1 MDTNFDKE
9 SCGTGFVANTSG
21 RPEHRVL
28 QLGLEGLRNLAHRG
42 GIDADGETG
51 DGAGV
56 LIQLP
61 RAFFAEEI
69 KALTGTRPAD
79 DDVAVG
85 WFFLPQQS
93 DQRRDCYLLVEETLR
108 LVGVT
113 VFGWRWVPHNASVLS
128 SKARDSMPYLRQV
141 LLGRDPGWTELDFE
155 RRLYLARRTIDRKLV
170 EAGMADVYMPSMSCR
185 TIVYKGLFRAD
196 QVGEFYLDLQNPAF
210 TTACCLFHVRYGT
223 NTFPKWELAHP
234 YRRSAHNGE
243 INTICGNRHWLHAR
257 EQEWTSAVWGEDLA
271 HFSPVL
277 QWDESDSASLDR
289 TFELL
294 ELTGWDPIQAMMML
308 MPEPWEN
315 KTTLPADLRGFYECH
330 AGKQEPW
337 DGPACVVYTDGRIVA
352 AKLDR
357 NGLRPARYKRY
368 RDGLVVL
375 ASEAGIFD
383 LLEADVVEKGRLG
396 PSQMIAIDLVS
407 GEFHD
412 YAACRTRVAERYD
425 YADWCA
431 QQVVTLATLQQTDV
445 VTLSGADLT
454 VQQIGFGWSAETL
467 KDIVH
472 PMAEGVEPTSSM
484 GNDAALAVL
493 SLQPKPLAWY
503 FHALFAQVTNPPI
516 DSLRESVAMSL
527 HTWLGRRGSW
537 LDDQPGASK
546 LLRLKSPVLAAEE
559 LAALQ
564 TMTDPAFKTERIS
577 CLAAATQFKGSFV
590 PTLQALCQQ
599 TEVAIKAGATILVLT
614 DRGGNADQVP
624 LPMLLV
630 VGAVHHHLIRQGLR
644 TQADLVAETGVVHD
658 VHSLATLIGYGCS
671 AVCPYLAYA
680 SITEADAQ
688 LRYRQMLEQGLLKV
702 MAMMGVSTLR
712 GYHGAQLFNAVGI
725 GHEVVDTC
733 FTRTVTQL
741 GGIGFAEIAHDTLRR
756 HTAAYH
762 RAEVNLQRSGDY
774 KAMRGEA
781 GGEAHAV
788 HPSAIQAM
796 RKFQRAPSA
805 SAYQDW
811 ADQVTHQR
819 LPVHLRD
826 LWRFVP
832 RSPIPVAE
840 VEPIAVI
847 VRRFIT
853 AAMSDGALSPLANE
867 TLAIAMNRL
876 AARSN
881 GGEGGEDAA
890 RFGTEQNSAIKQVAS
905 GRFGVTPA
913 YLQSAREL
921 EIKIVQGAKPALG
934 GQLPAFKVTLRV
946 AGIRRVPP
954 GRKLFSPAP
963 HHDIYCI
970 EDLKQLIFD
979 LRQLHPGAR
988 IGVKL
993 VSCVGIGTVAAGV
1006 AKAGA
1011 DVILIAGHDGG
1022 TGAAPLNAIKHA
1034 GNPWEMGLAEAH
1046 QVLIDKAWRERVV
1059 LRVDGGLRTA
1069 HDVLVAA
1076 CLGAEEFGFG
1086 TLAAMGVGCVMARQ
1100 CHLNTCP
1107 VGVATQDE
1115 NLWKRFTGTPEH
1127 VIELFTA
1134 LAEDVRKRLATLGC
1148 QRFGDIIGRSE
1159 LLQLR
1164 PLADFPLELHPKI
1177 RTLDTARLIAS
1188 SGTLRRTMQPI
1199 DLRSDPP
1206 ANLLDD
1212 AIAVE
1217 HAAVLTGVGR
1227 VTVERSVNNHDRNIG
1242 TRLAGIIAGKF
1253 GDAGLPD
1260 HTAVTL
1266 RLTGSAGQSLG
1277 AFLVKGMCLEL
1288 AGEAN
1293 DGVGKSL
1300 CGGDIII
1307 RPPHN
1312 SGYDDWW
1319 NHCIIGNTALYGAT
1333 AGRLFAAGQ
1342 AGERFA
1348 VRNSGATAV
1357 VEGVGDH
1364 ACTFMT
1370 RGVVVSIGDALGWNF
1385 GSGMTG
1391 GWVCLYDPSN
1401 RAPRQMH
1408 ADVVL
1413 TRLTEVEDIA
1423 VVRGLLEEHHRFT
1436 GSPRARE
1443 ILEAWADHLRHFWV
1457 VRARP

>member
-9 SCGTGFVANTSG
+9 SCGTGFVATTDG
-21 RPEHRVL
+21 RCEHRVL
-28 QLGLEGLRNLAHRG
+28 QLGLQGLRNLAHRG

-61 RAFFAEEI
+61 QTFFADEI

-85 WFFLPQQS
+85 WFFLPQQP
-93 DQRRDCYLLVEETLR
+93 DQRRDCYLLVEEVLR
-108 LVGVT
+108 SLGVT

-128 SKARDSMPYLRQV
+128 SKARDSMPYVRQV
-141 LLGRDPGWTELDFE
+141 LLGRDSRWTELDFE
-155 RRLYLARRTIDRKLV
+155 RRLYLARRIIDRKLV
-170 EAGMADVYMPSMSCR
+170 DAGMADVYMPSMSCR

-257 EQEWTSAVWGEDLA
+257 EREWTSAVWGEDLA

-289 TFELL
+289 ALELL
-294 ELTGWDPIQAMMML
+294 ELTGWDPIQAMLML
-308 MPEPWEN
+308 MPEPWEHN
-315 KTTLPADLRGFYECH
+315 PALPADLRAFYECH
-330 AGKQEPW
+330 ASKQEPW

-357 NGLRPARYKRY
+357 NGLRPARYTQY

-375 ASEAGIFD
+375 ASEAGICD
-383 LLEADVVEKGRLG
+383 LPEADVIKKGRLG
-396 PSQMIAIDLVS
+396 PGQMIAIDLVQ
-407 GEFHD
+407 GELYD
-412 YAACRTRVAERYD
+412 YAACRQRVVKRYD
-425 YADWCA
+425 YTNWCA
-431 QQVVTLATLQQTDV
+431 GQVVTLASQPATADVIPVTD
-445 VTLSGADLT
+445 LA

-467 KDIVH
+467 SVILE
-472 PMAEGVEPTSSM
+472 PMAEGKEPTSSM

-527 HTWLGRRGSW
+527 HLWLGRRGSW
-537 LDDQPGASK
+537 LEGQPGDTK
-546 LLRLKSPVLAAEE
+546 LLRLESPVLTVGE
-559 LAALQ
+559 LAALAEL
-564 TMTDPAFKTERIS
+564 TDPAFKTERIS
-577 CLAAATQFKGSFV
+577 CLAAAAQFEDNFER
-590 PTLQALCQQ
+590 ALH
-599 TEVAIKAGATILVLT
+599 EVCNRAEAAIKAGATILVLT
-614 DRGGNADQVP
+614 DRGGNADQVS

-630 VGAVHHHLIRQGLR
+630 VGAVHHYLIRQGLR
-644 TQADLVAETGVVHD
+644 LQADLVAETGVVHD

-680 SITEADAQ
+680 SINEAEAEA
-688 LRYRQMLEQGLLKV
+688 RYRYMLEQGLLKI
-702 MAMMGVSTLR
+702 MAMMGVSTVR

-741 GGIGFAEIAHDTLRR
+741 GGIGFDQIAHDTLRR

-762 RAEVNLQRSGDY
+762 MAEVRLQRSGDY
-774 KAMRGEA
+774 KAMRVDA

-788 HPSAIQAM
+788 HPGAIRAM
-796 RKFQRAPSA
+796 RQFQRAPSA
-805 SAYQDW
+805 STYQDW

-819 LPVHLRD
+819 PPVHLRD
-826 LWRFVP
+826 LWRFVT

-840 VEPIAVI
+840 VEPSAVI
-847 VRRFIT
+847 VRRFLT
-853 AAMSDGALSPLANE
+853 SAMSDGALSLPAHE

-876 AARSN
+876 GARSN

-890 RFGTEQNSAIKQVAS
+890 RFGTERNSPIKQVAS

-913 YLQSAREL
+913 YLLSASEL
-921 EIKIVQGAKPALG
+921 EIKMVQGAKPALG
-934 GQLPAFKVTLRV
+934 GQLPGFKVSERV

-954 GRKLFSPAP
+954 GKKLFSPAP
-963 HHDIYCI
+963 HHDIYCV
-970 EDLKQLIFD
+970 EDLMQLIFD
-979 LRQLHPGAR
+979 LRQLHPAGR
-988 IGVKL
+988 TGVKL
-993 VSCVGIGTVAAGV
+993 ASCVGVGTVGFGV
-1006 AKAGA
+1006 AKGNSN
-1011 DVILIAGHDGG
+1011 VVLIAGHDGG
-1022 TGAAPLNAIKHA
+1022 TGASPLNAIKHA

-1046 QVLIDKAWRERVV
+1046 QVLIDRAWRERVV

-1115 NLWKRFTGTPEH
+1115 NLWQRFTGTPEH
-1127 VIELFTA
+1127 VIALFTA
-1134 LAEDVRKRLATLGC
+1134 LADDVRERLAALGC
-1148 QRFGDIIGRSE
+1148 RHFGDIIGHSE
-1159 LLQLR
+1159 LLQPR
-1164 PLADFPLELHPKI
+1164 PLTDFPPELQRKI
-1177 RTLDTARLIAS
+1177 RTLDTARLIAP
-1188 SGTLRRTMQPI
+1188 SGTLRRTIQPI

-1217 HAAVLTGVGR
+1217 HAAVLTGDGR
-1227 VTVERSVNNHDRNIG
+1227 VTVERFVSNRDRCIG

-1266 RLTGSAGQSLG
+1266 NLTGTGGQSLG
-1277 AFLVKGMCLEL
+1277 AFLVPGIRIMLD
-1288 AGEAN
+1288 GEGN
-1293 DGVGKSL
+1293 DGVGKSQ

-1307 RPPHN
+1307 RPSRN
-1312 SGYDDWW
+1312 SGYHDWW
-1319 NHCIIGNTALYGAT
+1319 NHVIIGNAALYGAT
-1333 AGRLFAAGQ
+1333 AGRLFGAGQ

-1370 RGVVVSIGDALGWNF
+1370 RGIVVSIGDALGWNF

-1391 GWVCLYDPSN
+1391 GWACLYDPSN
-1401 RAPRQMH
+1401 RAPRQIH
-1408 ADVVL
+1408 SDVVL
-1413 TRLTEVEDIA
+1413 TRLTEIEEIA
-1423 VVRGLLEEHHRFT
+1423 TVWGLIEEHLKFT

-1457 VRARP
+1457 VRPRP